1 MSRNKI
7 ISTRW
12 LVIVIFGLASVLQAC
27 AGLRPGYE
35 TPTVTINSFRALP
48 SQGAL
53 PNFEI
58 GLHVVNPNREPLKL
72 RGVSY
77 TVSLGGHELIKGVGN
92 ELPVIEAYGEGSLTL
107 TASPNLFAGIRLVSD
122 LMNSANEVV
131 PYKLEAKLDVGRIQP
146 AAALDEP
153 FELMLECVELASS
166 LANVVELC
174 PKQRVDVGARG
185 LAAVANV
192 DDAVAHLVGQLTDQH
207 SLTLRLGLHLW
218 INV

>member
-1 MSRNKI
+1 MSEHKI
-7 ISTRW
+7 LAKRLII
-12 LVIVIFGLASVLQAC
+12 IVVVGLAVILQAC

-58 GLHVVNPNREPLKL
+58 GLHVVNPNREALKL

-92 ELPVIEAYGEGSLTL
+92 ELPVIDAYGEGSLTL
-107 TASPNLFAGIRLVSD
+107 TASPNLFAGIRLVTD
-122 LMNSANEVV
+122 LMSSANDKV

-146 AAALDEP
+146 AIRVSDSGEI
-153 FELMLECVELASS
+153 S
-166 LANVVELC
+166 LR
-174 PKQRVDVGARG
+174 PSAR
-185 LAAVANV
+185 
-192 DDAVAHLVGQLTDQH
+192 Q
-207 SLTLRLGLHLW
+207 
-218 INV
+218 